1 MLSVIAAVTVG
12 VLVLGVGAWAWMTR
26 EGSPAERDMG
36 TISGQ
41 WIAEHRS
48 QERQSDSGR

>member
-1 MLSVIAAVTVG
+1 MSIVIAGVVGAVL
-12 VLVLGVGAWAWMTR
+12 LVAVGAWAWIAR
-26 EGSPAERDMG
+26 EKPSTDRDMG

-48 QERQSDSGR
+48 QERQSDSR